1 MTLTHEMAKAAEQQ
15 PDGIRL
21 IDPTTSREFVLVRA
35 EVFDRLHELS
45 YDASPWTDDERDA
58 LRIESLDEV
67 GWEGMQAYQDAEK

>member
-1 MTLTHEMAKAAEQQ
+1 MILTHELAEAAEQQ
-15 PDGIRL
+15 PGGIRL

-58 LRIESLDEV
+58 LRSESLDEL
-67 GWEGMQAYQDAEK
+67 GWEGMQSYQDAEK